1 MERQSSR
8 TRLNGLDG
16 NGGTSAGP
24 GDLVVNRDDLGAI
37 GQSAM
42 GNALEAAVTGRVPG
56 DEDAKPVEHTKSMAS
71 VMEKVVEKVG
81 TSAGL
86 AVDDGPLVGIAP
98 NLGNMAAEY
107 MPDLQATAEN
117 GADRIKPF
125 GEKAEFDKQTM
136 AQFLGAV
143 GGAVP
148 QPVAAGDCRPWGSAA
163 AAGRD
168 RRP

>member
-1 MERQSSR
+1 M
-8 TRLNGLDG
+8 
-16 NGGTSAGP
+16 
-24 GDLVVNRDDLGAI
+24 NRDDLDAI

-71 VMEKVVEKVG
+71 VMEEVVEKVG
-81 TSAGL
+81 TSPGL
-86 AVDDGPLVGIAP
+86 AVDGGPLV
-98 NLGNMAAEY
+98 GNMAAEY

-117 GADRIKPF
+117 GADRIEPF

-163 AAGRD
+163 ATRRD